1 LLNQQLFCFLA
12 KAICLRRRREMNRK
26 NQRGFTLIEI
36 MVVVVI
42 LGILAGIVVPRL
54 LERPEEARRTKVA
67 VQIRSLEEALGLFK
81 LDNGFYPSTEQ
92 GLKSLVEKPTSGRLP
107 GRYRDGGYIKKVP
120 ADPWGQPYLYLS
132 PGTHGDYD
140 LFSYG
145 PDGESGG
152 EAENAD
158 IGNWNIE

>member
-1 LLNQQLFCFLA
+1 
-12 KAICLRRRREMNRK
+12 MNK
-26 NQRGFTLIEI
+26 MKNLNQRGFTLIEI

-54 LERPEEARRTKVA
+54 LERPEEARRTKAA

-81 LDNGFYPSTEQ
+81 LDNGFYPATEQ
-92 GLKSLVEKPTSGRLP
+92 GLKALVERPSTGRIP
-107 GRYRDGGYIKKVP
+107 SRFRDGGYIKKVP

-132 PGTHGDYD
+132 PGTHGDFD

-152 EAENAD
+152 DGNNAD
-158 IGNWNIE
+158 IGNWNID

>member
-1 LLNQQLFCFLA
+1 MKKF
-12 KAICLRRRREMNRK
+12 

-54 LERPEEARRTKVA
+54 LERPEEARRTKAA
-67 VQIRSLEEALGLFK
+67 VQIRSFEEAIGLFK

-92 GLKSLVEKPTSGRLP
+92 GLKALVEKPTTGRIP
-107 GRYRDGGYIKKVP
+107 SRYRDGGYVKKVP
-120 ADPWGQPYLYLS
+120 VDPWGQPYLYLS

-152 EAENAD
+152 EGDNAD
-158 IGNWNIE
+158 IGNWNID